1 MLNCFTCKLCSTCV
15 FSSVAKIKLLSSL
28 PSQSWLS
35 SLSHHHPLSCLSL
48 HPRRYTYLFLFPLS
62 NIRVAFISKSS
73 HFQLL
78 VRPVSPVVSV
88 SPAILAL
95 TIFHL
100 GSCYVLYGCLAS
112 VLAFWSTDLIM
123 SVLCSNLQ
131 CFPLLLGFK
140 INVALRVL
148 YDLAPA
154 CLISLIFWRWS
165 FYSHISLFSALKW
178 AMRFLPFLVSY
189 LATQAFPF
197 LWTHSLF
204 ALFYPRIL
212 WILYWFLC
220 IVYYSTCHSLF

>member
-131 CFPLLLGFK
+131 CFPLLLGLKSMWLFGFFM
-140 INVALRVL
+140 IWLPHVS
-148 YDLAPA
+148 LA
-154 CLISLIFWRWS
+154 SS
-165 FYSHISLFSALKW
+165 SDVG
-178 AMRFLPFLVSY
+178 RFI
-189 LATQAFPF
+189 ATFHFFQLLNEPCVFFPF
-197 LWTHSLF
+197 
-204 ALFYPRIL
+204 
-212 WILYWFLC
+212 
-220 IVYYSTCHSLF
+220 